1 MVLLN
6 LSKACSLK
14 GNLIIVDVF
23 KSVDQFLGLNLISPA
38 GSRINWS
45 SSTQISKGPSALI
58 LQLSVLIDAYV
69 PGSVYSVNLSLLDN

>member
-14 GNLIIVDVF
+14 GNLIMVDVF

-38 GSRINWS
+38 GSRTN
-45 SSTQISKGPSALI
+45 
-58 LQLSVLIDAYV
+58 
-69 PGSVYSVNLSLLDN
+69 